1 MVRKRKKE
9 EKVQPSVAAPV
20 ASRSPGNMLLLP
32 QAVIFCFYCDR
43 VFSDESTLITHQKA
57 RHFK

>member
-1 MVRKRKKE
+1 MRAGIRV
-9 EKVQPSVAAPV
+9 SNSHLLLHLF
-20 ASRSPGNMLLLP
+20 ASCSPGNMLLLP

>member
-1 MVRKRKKE
+1 MLLHLF
-9 EKVQPSVAAPV
+9 
-20 ASRSPGNMLLLP
+20 ASCSPGNMLLLP

>member
-1 MVRKRKKE
+1 
-9 EKVQPSVAAPV
+9 
-20 ASRSPGNMLLLP
+20 MLPLP